1 MTTKDNLPEYS
12 QLFEMESFYS
22 RHRSNS
28 ATTSLNDLSSHYDAD
43 APDFPSV
50 SSLRDTTRAVEDI
63 KGELKSGL
71 QDLAFAGFLHQ
82 HGGKLATELEIL
94 GSAASAYAIIKQLK
108 ELYDKYQDGN
118 SVKEIAERE
127 AASLVRKAVSLVTP
141 IPVASAVTGKIAEVV
156 TDRYQ
161 YGYKFKKRKTEIAAS
176 LEDLLDLMREQNF
189 KVDSIQR

>member
-1 MTTKDNLPEYS
+1 VTTKNNLPEYS

-28 ATTSLNDLSSHYDAD
+28 ATTSLNDLSSHYDGD
-43 APDFPSV
+43 APDFPSG